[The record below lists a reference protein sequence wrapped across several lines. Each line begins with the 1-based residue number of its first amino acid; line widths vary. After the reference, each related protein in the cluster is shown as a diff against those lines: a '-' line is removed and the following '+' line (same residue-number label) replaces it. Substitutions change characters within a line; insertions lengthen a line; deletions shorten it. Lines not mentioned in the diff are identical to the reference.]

1 MTNQRKCTCTICNAI
16 IQKNEGLKIYNKN
29 RYGYICTSCQT
40 SNQGKNLI
48 TKNVVDLGHS
58 SASYSTENTQVINNT
73 TKTNQCT
80 ISIELEVPRRAVEY
94 QLEENF
100 KWLVN
105 QGFYAT
111 YDCTVWKE
119 FKSPIYNNLLGLS
132 KTLNHFEK
140 LNKLNLWNNDNSY
153 GTHCNIGNTIINADT
168 ISILKRFYHSLFL
181 DYSNY
186 LLQNTDKCKKLYGR
200 TLGGWADAIS
210 SHTEP
215 TNHCNFINLQH
226 NTHIEFRI
234 NKLISA
240 RQYLLATRLNQDI
253 VQKVICD
260 YFLKNFSENN
270 TASKNRE
277 YAKKASQK
285 MIKLFNKYYEK
296 LIQE

>member
-29 RYGYICTSCQT
+29 RYGYICSACKAK
-40 SNQGKNLI
+40 NQGKILNNNQIL
-48 TKNVVDLGHS
+48 DFGW
-58 SASYSTENTQVINNT
+58 AGGYSTENTQIINNT

-80 ISIELEVPRRAVEY
+80 ISIELEVPSRAVQY
-94 QLEENF
+94 QSEDNF

-105 QGFYAT
+105 QGFFST
-111 YDCTVWKE
+111 RDVTVWRE

-140 LNKLNLWNNDNSY
+140 LNKLNFWNNDNSY
-153 GTHCNIGNTIINADT
+153 GTHCNIGNTIINTDT
-168 ISILKRFYHSLFL
+168 INILKRFYHSLFI

-186 LLQNTDKCKKLYGR
+186 LKHNANKCKELYGR
-200 TLGGWADAIS
+200 SLGGWADAINLY
-210 SHTEP
+210 
-215 TNHCNFINLQH
+215 TNPETHENFINLQH
-226 NTHIEFRI
+226 DTHIEFRI

-260 YFLKNFSENN
+260 YFLNNFSENN
-270 TASKNRE
+270 PSRINRE

-285 MIKLFNKYYEK
+285 MIKLFNKYYDK
-296 LIQE
+296 LMNE